1 MKKFVGYDLA
11 NAYINGSD
19 VRIDRRD
26 GTSVVIVGDSFDI
39 SKDPVTG
46 KTRDG
51 ADVSIFEADINN
63 VVRV

>member
-11 NAYINGSD
+11 SCYVDGSD
-19 VRIDRRD
+19 VRIDKRD

-39 SKDPVTG
+39 SKDPIIG
-46 KTRDG
+46 KTKEG
-51 ADVSIFEADINN
+51 IDVSIYEADIDN